1 MNNPVYVGMR
11 WMGHV
16 ARMRY
21 RKGVYRVLVGKTDG
35 KRPLGRTK
43 YRQENNIEDLKERG
57 RESVNWIDMAQY
69 KCMLWAIVN
78 KIIYLFHK
86 MRGISLLAE

>member
-1 MNNPVYVGMR
+1 MFLSAVSVLVVAQSSSEIPEGLMNNPVYVGMR

-43 YRQENNIEDLKERG
+43 YR
-57 RESVNWIDMAQY
+57 
-69 KCMLWAIVN
+69 
-78 KIIYLFHK
+78 
-86 MRGISLLAE
+86 